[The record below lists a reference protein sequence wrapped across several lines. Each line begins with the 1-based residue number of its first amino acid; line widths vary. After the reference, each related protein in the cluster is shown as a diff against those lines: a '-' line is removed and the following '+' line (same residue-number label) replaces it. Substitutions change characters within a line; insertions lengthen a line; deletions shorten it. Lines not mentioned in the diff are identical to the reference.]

1 MRSLDWLQ
9 LGLFVAALALITKP
23 MGLYLVQVLDAKG
36 RTWLDPLLKPLEKIT
51 CRLMGV
57 SADREQNWLQYTV
70 AMLLFSAV
78 SCVFTYAILRLQ
90 DKLPFQALLN
100 PQNFPALPP
109 DLAFNTAVSFTTNT
123 NWQSYTGEATMSY
136 LSQMV
141 ALVIHNFGS
150 AATGIAL
157 AAAFVRGLARHSVTT
172 LGNFWVDMIRATY
185 YLLLP
190 ICVVFAVVLVSQG
203 IIQNFHPYTKAR
215 LLEPYTIQVQQ
226 TDAKGQGVTTNLPV
240 MVQAPKRDDK
250 GQAVLSN
257 GIAVMMDVPQLD
269 AQGQPVITNVP
280 VMVDQKV
287 DEQVIVQ
294 GPVASQIAIKMLGT
308 NGGGYVNANA
318 AHPFE
323 NPTPLS
329 NFLQMLSI
337 FAIGSGLTYYLGRM
351 TKNQAHGWSI
361 WAAMMILFLGG
372 TLLCWWAES
381 AGNPIHQQLGIAA
394 ADGNLEGKEVRF
406 GIFNSALFATVTT
419 DASCGAVN
427 SMHDSFTPLGGFVPL
442 FNIQLGEII
451 IGGVGA
457 GLYGML
463 VFVVL
468 AVFIAGLMVG
478 RTPEY
483 LGKKIQSFEVKMAML
498 SLLILCLTILGFAAW
513 ASVSK
518 WGLDGLNNTG
528 PHGLSEIL
536 YAYSSCV
543 GNNGSAFAGLSANT
557 PWYNTTLGIAMLF
570 GRFLMIVPIMAL
582 AGSLGAKKISP
593 ANAGTF
599 PVSGGT
605 FVILLLGTVLLVG
618 ALNFLPCLALGPIV
632 EHFLMLQ
639 GKLF

>member
-1 MRSLDWLQ
+1 MRSIDWLQ
-9 LGLFVAALALITKP
+9 LGLFVVALALITKP
-23 MGLYLVQVLDAKG
+23 MGLYLSQVLDAKG
-36 RTWLDPLLKPLEKIT
+36 RTWFDPILKPLEKIT
-51 CRLMGV
+51 YRLMGV
-57 SADREQNWLQYTV
+57 NAEREQDWKQYTI

-78 SCVFTYAILRLQ
+78 TCIFTYAMLRLQ
-90 DKLPFQALLN
+90 NYLPLN
-100 PQNFPALPP
+100 PQGFGALSP

-157 AAAFVRGLARHSVTT
+157 AAALVRGIARHSVAT
-172 LGNFWVDMIRATY
+172 LGNFWVDLIRTTY

-190 ICVVFAVVLVSQG
+190 ICLVFAVVLVSQG
-203 IIQNFHPYTKAR
+203 VIQNFSPYAKAK
-215 LLEPYTIQVQQ
+215 LLEPVKISVAK
-226 TDAKGQGVTTNLPV
+226 TDANGKPVLDQAGNPV
-240 MVQAPKRDDK
+240 MEEQIV
-250 GQAVLSN
+250 
-257 GIAVMMDVPQLD
+257 
-269 AQGQPVITNVP
+269 T
-280 VMVDQKV
+280 DQT
-287 DEQVIVQ
+287 IVQ
-294 GPVASQIAIKMLGT
+294 GPMASQIAIKMLGT
-308 NGGGYVNANA
+308 NGGGYANANG

-329 NFLQMLSI
+329 NFLQMLAI
-337 FAIGSGLTYYLGRM
+337 FAIGSGLTYYLGCM

-361 WAAMMILFLGG
+361 WTAMMILFLGG
-372 TLLCWWAES
+372 ALLCWWAES
-381 AGNPIHQQLGIAA
+381 SGNPIHQQLGIAA
-394 ADGNLEGKEVRF
+394 ANGNMEGKEVRF

-427 SMHDSFTPLGGFVPL
+427 AMHDSFTPLGGFVPL

-513 ASVSK
+513 ASVSP
-518 WGLDGLNNTG
+518 WGLAGLNNNG
-528 PHGLSEIL
+528 PHGLTEIL

-582 AGSLGAKKISP
+582 AGSLAQKKISP
-593 ANAGTF
+593 ASGGTF

-605 FVILLLGTVLLVG
+605 FVLLLLGTVLLVG
-618 ALNFLPCLALGPIV
+618 ALNFLPCLALGPVV

>member
-1 MRSLDWLQ
+1 MNTSGWLQ
-9 LGLFVAALALITKP
+9 LALFVGALALITKP
-23 MGLYLVQVLDAKG
+23 MGLYLMRVLDAKG
-36 RTWLDPLLKPLEKIT
+36 RTWFDPVIKPLERLT
-51 CRLMGV
+51 YWLMGV
-57 SADREQNWLQYTV
+57 RSDQEQDWRQYTW
-70 AMLLFSAV
+70 AMLLFSLV

-90 DKLPFQALLN
+90 NHLPLN
-100 PQNFPALPP
+100 PQGFGALSP
-109 DLAFNTAVSFTTNT
+109 DLAFNTAISFTTNT
-123 NWQSYTGEATMSY
+123 NWQSYGGESTMSY

-141 ALVIHNFGS
+141 ALVIHNFCS
-150 AATGIAL
+150 AATGIAI
-157 AAAFVRGLARHSVTT
+157 AAALVRGIARHSTQL
-172 LGNFWVDMIRATY
+172 LGNFWVDLVRVTY

-190 ICVVFAVVLVSQG
+190 ICLVLAVFYVSQG
-203 IIQNFHPYTKAR
+203 MIQNFKPYTQAK
-215 LLEPYTIQVQQ
+215 LVESYTIQVQQ
-226 TDAKGQGVTTNLPV
+226 TDAKGQPVTTNV
-240 MVQAPKRDDK
+240 AVTAQAPKLDAK
-250 GQAVLSN
+250 GQPLMTN
-257 GIAVMMDVPQLD
+257 GVAVMMDVPQLD
-269 AQGQPVITNVP
+269 AKGQPVMTNMP
-280 VMVDQKV
+280 VMVSQTV
-287 DEQVIVQ
+287 DTQSIVQ
-294 GPVASQIAIKMLGT
+294 GPMASQVAIKMLGT
-308 NGGGYVNANA
+308 NGGGYANANA

-351 TKNQAHGWSI
+351 TKNQKHGWSI
-361 WAAMMILFLGG
+361 WGAMMVLFLAG
-372 TLLCWWAES
+372 TLLCWWSEAH
-381 AGNPIHQQLGIAA
+381 GNPIHQQLGIVT
-394 ADGNLEGKEVRF
+394 ADGNMEGKEVRF

-442 FNIQLGEII
+442 FNMQLGEII

-498 SLLILCLTILGFAAW
+498 SLLILCLTILGFASW
-513 ASVSK
+513 ASVSQ
-518 WGLDGLNNTG
+518 WGLAGLNNNG
-528 PHGLSEIL
+528 PHGWSEML
-536 YAYSSCV
+536 YTYSSAV

-582 AGSLGAKKISP
+582 AGALAQKKISP
-593 ANAGTF
+593 AGGGTF

-618 ALNFLPCLALGPIV
+618 ALNFLPCLTLGPIV